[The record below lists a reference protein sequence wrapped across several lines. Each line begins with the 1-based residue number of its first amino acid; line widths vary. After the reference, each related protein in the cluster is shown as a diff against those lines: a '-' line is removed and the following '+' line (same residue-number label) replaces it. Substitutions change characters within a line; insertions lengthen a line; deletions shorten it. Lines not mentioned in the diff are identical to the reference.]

1 LGKTRQTAAAW
12 CTLLVCYHHSLLRQV
27 AAQKQEK
34 QSSKNEKYTQLQK
47 KN

>member
-1 LGKTRQTAAAW
+1 M
-12 CTLLVCYHHSLLRQV
+12 

-47 KN
+47 KKFMLQTIVVDSRKAEPGGIGP

>member
-1 LGKTRQTAAAW
+1 VKE
-12 CTLLVCYHHSLLRQV
+12 LLQSDSICKSYHSLLRQM

-34 QSSKNEKYTQLQK
+34 QSSKNEKYTQLQI